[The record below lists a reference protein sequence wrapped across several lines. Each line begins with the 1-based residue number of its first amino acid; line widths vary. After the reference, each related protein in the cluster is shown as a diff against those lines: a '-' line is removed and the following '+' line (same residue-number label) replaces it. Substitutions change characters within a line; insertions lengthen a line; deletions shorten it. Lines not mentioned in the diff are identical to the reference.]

1 MRPHNETA
9 APMAVGSGGVVKKA
23 VAAPYYLTHIPAAIK
38 ICAPEYAARKMA
50 GRFRLRIETARVVCH
65 LAGLAVCHE

>member
-1 MRPHNETA
+1 MSSYENGPS
-9 APMAVGSGGVVKKA
+9 VGSAGAAVVKKA
-23 VAAPYYLTHIPAAIK
+23 VAAPYYLTSRPLATEIT
-38 ICAPEYAARKMA
+38 APEYAARKVA